1 MATIPRLDQ
10 LADVQATYL
19 KLLAALEREPAFGGE
34 VRRDAA
40 TRLVSATDNS
50 LYQLLPQAVVY
61 PRSTAD
67 VAVLMRLLNTP
78 EFEAVT
84 VAPRGGGTG
93 TNGQS
98 LTEGLVLDLSRH
110 MNAILDLDLE
120 AGCVRVQPGVVLD
133 DLNRHLAPHGVTFGP
148 TLSPSSR
155 ATLGGMIST
164 DAAGKGSRIH
174 GRTSDHVLGLTT
186 VFLGGE
192 VWCSTP
198 MAGEALTAVQA
209 QDDFVGH
216 LHREVPRI
224 LAAHEDAIREDL
236 PKLKRFMT
244 GYDLAHSWDGRAQ
257 RLDLSR
263 LLAGSEGTLG
273 VLTEATLRVVP
284 IPTASRLVVLRY
296 GSFSDALAHAQ
307 ELADTQPGAIETV
320 DETVVDLARKDI
332 IWHRVGPLLDRAG
345 EAPARAVNL
354 VEYEGADVAAVD
366 AQASRLLASVAAH
379 SAGPGQP
386 LGAYMAANE
395 TERAA
400 LWDLRKKG
408 VGLLGKLPGNRKP
421 SPFVEDTVVPPEHLP
436 AYVAEFRALLE
447 EAGVSYGMFGHI
459 DVGCLHVRPAL
470 DMTDPEDAAKVRW
483 ISERVAELV
492 QGYGG
497 VLWGEHGKGFRA
509 EFNPTFFGERLY
521 GALRELKAV
530 FDPTGRLNPGKIT
543 TPAGTDLP
551 LASIDAPTRGALDGQ
566 IATET
571 RNRWPALIHCNGNGA
586 CHNVD
591 PDHIMCP
598 SSKVTR
604 DRIHSPKGRAGVM
617 REWLRQLAQVGYTPS
632 SEAPRPSAW
641 WRTPGRLLRRLGQ
654 RLGRYDY
661 SHDVQAA
668 MEGCLACKA
677 CATQCPV
684 EVDIPAF
691 RAEFLHRYHGRY
703 ARPLS
708 DLLIG
713 GLEHLLPW
721 MARAPRLCNAM
732 LRNPLSAWC
741 IEKLAGLTD
750 LPALASPSAD
760 GVLKQRDLTP
770 RSATQLLAL
779 DPEARARTV
788 VLVQDAFTSFYEPTI
803 LGAAVDVLRHL
814 GAHVEVLSYMPS
826 GKGLHVRGF
835 LGRFTRLARR
845 NAAVLSRLEDAG
857 LSMVALEPAVA
868 LAFRDEYPK
877 ALGGSGPRVLLIDEW
892 LAASDAWPEVSRGTE
907 VPTVR
912 LFGHCTERALSP
924 ETGRRWSELFER
936 LGASL
941 EVARVGCCGMS
952 GAYGHTVGHQEESRG
967 IFEMSWRHHLTEDS
981 SLALATGHSC
991 RHQVARLDG
1000 AHLRHP
1006 LEWIAA
1012 SLCCPAPEGQ
1022 SRPR

>member
-1 MATIPRLDQ
+1 VVTLPRLDQ
-10 LADVQATYL
+10 LAEVQATYL
-19 KLLAALEREPAFGGE
+19 RLLEALEREPAFGGE

-61 PRSTAD
+61 PRSSAD
-67 VAVLMRLLNTP
+67 VAVLMRLLQAP
-78 EFEAVT
+78 EFQEVT

-110 MNAILDLDLE
+110 MNAILELDLE
-120 AGCVRVQPGVVLD
+120 AGWVRVQPGVVLD
-133 DLNRHLAPHGVTFGP
+133 DLNRHLAPHGLMFGP
-148 TLSPSSR
+148 ALSPSSR

-198 MAGEALTAVQA
+198 LGAAALTEA
-209 QDDFVGH
+209 QETEGLVGH

-224 LAAHEDAIREDL
+224 LQSYEAAIREDL
-236 PKLKRFMT
+236 PRLKRFMT
-244 GYDLAHSWDGRAQ
+244 GYDLTHSWDGATQ
-257 RLDLSR
+257 RFDLSR

-273 VLTEATLRVVP
+273 ILTEATLRVVP

-296 GSFSDALAHAQ
+296 GSFTDALAHAQ
-307 ELADTQPGAIETV
+307 ELANTQPGAIETV

-332 IWHRVGPLLDRAG
+332 IWHRVGPLLDRPG
-345 EAPARAVNL
+345 EATARAVNL
-354 VEYEGADVAAVD
+354 VEYEGDDVAAVD
-366 AQASRLLASVAAH
+366 AQASGLLAQVAAR
-379 SAGPGQP
+379 SAGTGQP
-386 LGAYMAANE
+386 LGAYMAADE
-395 TERAA
+395 IERAA

-408 VGLLGKLPGNRKP
+408 VGLLGKLPGDRKP

-483 ISERVAELV
+483 ISERVADLV

-543 TPAGTDLP
+543 TPAGTTLP
-551 LASIDAPTRGALDGQ
+551 LASIDAPTRGAQDRQ
-566 IATET
+566 IPAET
-571 RNRWPALIHCNGNGA
+571 RHRWPALIHCNGNGA

-598 SSKVTR
+598 SSKITR

-617 REWLRQLAQVGYTPS
+617 REWLRQLAQVGYSPAIDVHRPTS
-632 SEAPRPSAW
+632 WWKAPA
-641 WRTPGRLLRRLGQ
+641 RLFRRLGQ

-661 SHDVQAA
+661 SHEVHAA

-691 RAEFLHRYHGRY
+691 RADFLHRYHGRY

-713 GLEHLLPW
+713 ALEHLLPW
-721 MARAPRLCNAM
+721 MARAPRLCNAL
-732 LRNPLSAWC
+732 LRNPVSAWC
-741 IEKLAGLTD
+741 VARVAGLTD
-750 LPALASPSAD
+750 LPALASPSARAILAER
-760 GVLKQRDLTP
+760 GLAP
-770 RSATQLLAL
+770 RSMAELVAL
-779 DPEARARTV
+779 DAETVARTV
-788 VLVQDAFTSFYEPTI
+788 VIVQDAFTSFYEPKI
-803 LGAAVDVLRHL
+803 LGAAVDVLRGL
-814 GAHVEVLSYMPS
+814 GRHVEVLTYMPS

-835 LGRFTRLARR
+835 LGRFERLARR
-845 NAAVLSRLEDAG
+845 NATILSTLEAQGLPLVAV
-857 LSMVALEPAVA
+857 EPAVA

-877 ALGGSGPRVLLIDEW
+877 ALGTPGPKVLLIDEW
-892 LAASDAWPEVSRGTE
+892 LAACDTWPEAPQTDAVTSIH
-907 VPTVR
+907 

-924 ETGRRWSELFER
+924 DSGARWTKVFER

-941 EVARVGCCGMS
+941 EVERVGCCGMS
-952 GAYGHTVGHQEESRG
+952 GAYGHGVAHQEESRG
-967 IFEMSWRHHLTEDS
+967 IFEMSWRHHLPADPNE
-981 SLALATGHSC
+981 ALATGHSC
-991 RHQVARLDG
+991 RHQVERFAG

-1006 LEWIAA
+1006 LEWIAD
-1012 SLCCPAPEGQ
+1012 SLCSQGAEG
-1022 SRPR
+1022 

>member
-1 MATIPRLDQ
+1 VATLPRLDQ
-10 LADVQATYL
+10 LAQTQATYL
-19 KLLAALEREPAFGGE
+19 RLLAALERDPAFGGE

-61 PRSTAD
+61 PRTTAD
-67 VAVLMRLLNTP
+67 VAALMRLLQAP
-78 EFEAVT
+78 EYHEVT

-110 MNAILDLDLE
+110 MNAIVALDLE

-133 DLNRHLAPHGVTFGP
+133 DLNRYLAPHGVTFGP

-186 VFLGGE
+186 VFLGGA
-192 VWCSTP
+192 VWSSTP
-198 MAGEALTAVQA
+198 LDAAALTDAQA
-209 QDDFVGH
+209 AEGLVGH

-224 LAAHEDAIREDL
+224 LQSYEAAIREDL
-236 PKLKRFMT
+236 PRLKRFMT
-244 GYDLAHSWDGRAQ
+244 GYDLVHPWDGATQ
-257 RLDLSR
+257 RFDLSR

-284 IPTASRLVVLRY
+284 IPSASRLVVLRY
-296 GSFSDALAHAQ
+296 GAFTDALAHAQ
-307 ELADTQPGAIETV
+307 ELAETQPGAIETV
-320 DETVVDLARKDI
+320 DETVVNLARKDI
-332 IWHRVGPLLDRAG
+332 IWHRVGPLLDRPG
-345 EAPARAVNL
+345 EAVARAVNL
-354 VEYEGADVAAVD
+354 VEYEGDDVDAVV
-366 AQASRLLASVAAH
+366 AQASALLAQVAAQ
-379 SAGPGQP
+379 SGEPDQP

-395 TERAA
+395 AERAA

-408 VGLLGKLPGNRKP
+408 VGLLGKLPGHRKP

-447 EAGVSYGMFGHI
+447 EAGVTYAMFGHI

-470 DMTDPEDAAKVRW
+470 DMTVPEDAAKVRW
-483 ISERVAELV
+483 ISERVAALV
-492 QGYGG
+492 QRYGG

-521 GALRELKAV
+521 GALRDIKAV

-543 TPAGTDLP
+543 TPAGTALP
-551 LASIDAPTRGALDGQ
+551 LASIDAPTRGAQDRQ
-566 IATET
+566 IPVET
-571 RNRWPALIHCNGNGA
+571 RHRWPALIHCNGNGA

-591 PDHIMCP
+591 PDDIMCP

-617 REWLRQLAQVGYTPS
+617 REWLRQLAQVGYSPDLDVHRLPPWWT
-632 SEAPRPSAW
+632 APA
-641 WRTPGRLLRRLGQ
+641 RLFRRLGQ
-654 RLGRYDY
+654 VFGRYDY
-661 SHDVQAA
+661 SHDVHAA

-691 RAEFLHRYHGRY
+691 RADFLHRYHGRY

-713 GLEHLLPW
+713 GLEHMLPW
-721 MARAPRLCNAM
+721 MARAPRVCNAF
-732 LRNPLSAWC
+732 LGNPVIAWC
-741 IEKLAGLTD
+741 VARVAGLTD
-750 LPALASPSAD
+750 LPALATPSAKKILSD
-760 GVLKQRDLTP
+760 RGLAP
-770 RSATQLLAL
+770 RSMTELLAL
-779 DPEARARTV
+779 EADTMSRTV
-788 VLVQDAFTSFYEPTI
+788 VLVQDAFTSFYEPKI
-803 LGAAVDVLRHL
+803 LGAAIDVLRAL
-814 GAHVEVLSYMPS
+814 GRHVEVLAYMPS

-835 LGRFTRLARR
+835 LGRFERLAHR
-845 NAAVLSRLEDAG
+845 NAAILAPLRAQG
-857 LSMVALEPAVA
+857 LPLVALEPAVA

-877 ALGGSGPRVLLIDEW
+877 ALDGPSPTVLLIDEW
-892 LAASDAWPEVSRGTE
+892 LAAADGWPEAPQADVVTS
-907 VPTVR
+907 
-912 LFGHCTERALSP
+912 LHLLGHCTERALSP
-924 ETGRRWSELFER
+924 ETGSRWARVFER
-936 LGASL
+936 LGATL
-941 EVARVGCCGMS
+941 EVERVGCCGMS
-952 GAYGHTVGHQEESRG
+952 GAYGHGVAHQEESRG
-967 IFEMSWRHHLTEDS
+967 IFEMSWRHHLPAEPS
-981 SLALATGHSC
+981 QALATGHSC

-1006 LEWIAA
+1006 LEWIAD
-1012 SLCCPAPEGQ
+1012 SLSSHGIA
-1022 SRPR
+1022 R